1 MLPRHREILVAVGQ
15 QACSAAR
22 ADVPDLSLA
31 RRECARS
38 SSSSRRRGGR
48 SLMEISDV
56 FGVPAHP
63 LLVHAVVVLVPL
75 ISIGAVAAAL
85 IPGMRTRIG
94 WIVAAGAALNVVLL
108 PLVTESG
115 ESLEARVP
123 ETSLVETHAE
133 MGEQLLPWVIA
144 LAIAFVA
151 FMLSRRVGR
160 RWVSG
165 ILVAATAA
173 AALGATVEV
182 VLIGHSGAQAAWA
195 DTAPSGQGDDD
206 GDG

>member
-1 MLPRHREILVAVGQ
+1 MGV
-15 QACSAAR
+15 QASSDARGEVSPLGLAQAGDASRSA
-22 ADVPDLSLA
+22 
-31 RRECARS
+31 
-38 SSSSRRRGGR
+38 SRRWQCWR
-48 SLMEISDV
+48 SLMELSNV
-56 FGVPAHP
+56 FGVPVHP

-75 ISIGAVAAAL
+75 TATGALAAAL

-94 WIVAAGAALNVVLL
+94 WIVAAGAALDVILV

-115 ESLEARVP
+115 ESLEARVA

-133 MGEQLLPWVIA
+133 MGEQLLPWVIV
-144 LAIAFVA
+144 LAAAFIA
-151 FMLSRRVGR
+151 FMLSHRVER

-165 ILVAATAA
+165 ILVAATAI

-182 VLIGHSGAQAAWA
+182 VLIGHSGARAAWA
-195 DTAPSGQGDDD
+195 DTPPGGRGGED

>member
-1 MLPRHREILVAVGQ
+1 
-15 QACSAAR
+15 
-22 ADVPDLSLA
+22 
-31 RRECARS
+31 
-38 SSSSRRRGGR
+38 
-48 SLMEISDV
+48 MEISDV

-63 LLVHAVVVLVPL
+63 LLVHAVVVLIPL
-75 ISIGAVAAAL
+75 ISIGAVAATW

-151 FMLSRRVGR
+151 FMLSRRAGR

-165 ILVAATAA
+165 ILVAATAV

-182 VLIGHSGAQAAWA
+182 VLIGHSGAKAAWA
-195 DTAPSGQGDDD
+195 DTPPSAQGYDD